1 MGVTQGNHISKS
13 LETLTLKQWVLQQKK
28 KMNKKRKVC
37 VFMCIIVF
45 TFVLVDSLSD
55 ITLYAN
61 ICLAKTALTN
71 DFDLSCSDAVV
82 VEFDTCQ
89 NHFEVTYLKNK

>member
-1 MGVTQGNHISKS
+1 
-13 LETLTLKQWVLQQKK
+13 
-28 KMNKKRKVC
+28 
-37 VFMCIIVF
+37 MCIIVF

-71 DFDLSCSDAVV
+71 DFDLSCSDAIV

-89 NHFEVTYLKNK
+89 NHFEASYLNKNSLVKNIFCSMRK